1 MRRSRRSGDEVLEPR
16 IAGRDVEVIR
26 VAAQVRRD
34 EAERR
39 QRIRVEAAQ
48 RKVARQAT
56 RPHSREG
63 LRVVAV
69 VVLVVPAVV
78 PVLVVVVVVLVDEF
92 GGSSLLARQAAS
104 SNEKRLAVQR
114 GDVARGEQMCK
125 LGA

>member
-48 RKVARQAT
+48 WNVARQAT

-69 VVLVVPAVV
+69 VVLVVPVV
-78 PVLVVVVVVLVDEF
+78 VLVLVVVVVVLVDEF
-92 GGSSLLARQAAS
+92 GGSSLLAPQ
-104 SNEKRLAVQR
+104 
-114 GDVARGEQMCK
+114 GGE
-125 LGA
+125 